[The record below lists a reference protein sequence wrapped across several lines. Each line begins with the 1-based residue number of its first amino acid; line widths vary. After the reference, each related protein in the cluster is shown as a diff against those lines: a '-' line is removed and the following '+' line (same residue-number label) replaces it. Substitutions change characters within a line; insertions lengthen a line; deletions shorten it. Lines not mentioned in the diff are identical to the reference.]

1 MLGII
6 KHMKINI
13 RNNTAIG
20 LLEFYPDVKIPE
32 NILMGMYFKLY
43 NFQIDIWYDM
53 EQNIVLAK
61 MRGSIVSMLQF
72 RKFIL
77 MNWPNALKE

>member
-1 MLGII
+1 
-6 KHMKINI
+6 MKIEI
-13 RNNTAIG
+13 RNNTAIS
-20 LLEFYPDVKIPE
+20 LLEFSPDVKIPE
-32 NILMGMYFKLY
+32 YALTYIHFILY

-61 MRGSIVSMLQF
+61 MRGSIVSMMQF

>member
-1 MLGII
+1 
-6 KHMKINI
+6 MKIQI
-13 RNNTAIG
+13 RNDTAIG

-32 NILMGMYFKLY
+32 DILTYIHFKLY
-43 NFQIDIWYDM
+43 NIQIDIWYDI
-53 EQNIVLAK
+53 EQNIILVK
-61 MRGSIVSMLQF
+61 MRGSIVSMMQF

>member
-1 MLGII
+1 
-6 KHMKINI
+6 MKIEI
-13 RNNTAIG
+13 RETQDNTAIG

-32 NILMGMYFKLY
+32 DILSYIHATLY
-43 NFQIDIWYDM
+43 NIQIDIWYDI

-61 MRGSIVSMLQF
+61 MRGSIVSMMQF

>member
-1 MLGII
+1 
-6 KHMKINI
+6 MKIQI
-13 RNNTAIG
+13 RNDTAIG

-32 NILMGMYFKLY
+32 DILTYIHFKLY
-43 NFQIDIWYDM
+43 NIYIDIWYDI
-53 EQNIVLAK
+53 EQNTVLTK
-61 MRGSIVSMLQF
+61 MMGSIVSMMQF